1 MRVCYNSPMNS
12 ETQRARFIIWIFILL
27 SLAVGAGLYWFW
39 SGEYQGQAAEKINAS
54 KETVM
59 TNTLIGYWTL
69 DGSNIVWGSIWVNT
83 RRVIM
88 YKKLENV

>member
-1 MRVCYNSPMNS
+1 MNS